1 MIAGNWK
8 VIDGRIMDQDSSELM
23 SRHSDAAKQLRQLSS
38 L

>member
-8 VIDGRIMDQDSSELM
+8 VIDGRIIDQDSSELI
-23 SRHSDAAKQLRQLSS
+23 SRHSNAAKQLRQLSS